1 MIMKLTQLGPECP
14 DGNTCPAVFTT
25 DEGTV
30 VVQGRRVS
38 QSTLSMLTLGA
49 EEDAVEIPLA
59 LLREVAGQC

>member
-1 MIMKLTQLGPECP
+1 MKLTQLGSECP

-30 VVQGRRVS
+30 IVQGRRVTP
-38 QSTLSMLTLGA
+38 STLGMLTLGA
-49 EEDAVEIPLA
+49 DESAVEIPIA